1 MQKQPLDIPVLQH
14 PFSRLISPHLTSPFP
29 ISSRL
34 ISSHLVSSRLISS
47 HVFLFVIFVCSSNCF
62 HLSAHLISCRLISP
76 FLFSS
81 HLKSSHFQF
90 ISTLLIA
97 YLLFLIV
104 SAFSA
109 YVFEFLLFSFS
120 PQLFS
125 AHPGCRSRS
134 QSCLRGIMVGGHSA
148 SAPRRSATQFNAV
161 LLYSCSCHFLPLEV
175 GCWQMF
181 CCSSFSRAIC
191 QKVEAIKSKV
201 P

>member
-1 MQKQPLDIPVLQH
+1 MCLWDVKPRRARAETTSWH
-14 PFSRLISPHLTSPFP
+14 PSPPTSLFTSHLTSSHLTF
-29 ISSRL
+29 SNL

-81 HLKSSHFQF
+81 HLKSSHFVSVHLNSSHR
-90 ISTLLIA
+90 IS
-97 YLLFLIV
+97 
-104 SAFSA
+104 S

-148 SAPRRSATQFNAV
+148 SAPRRSATQLTQSCCILV
-161 LLYSCSCHFLPLEV
+161 LVISCLWRLDV
-175 GCWQMF
+175 GRCFAALLSREQYAKKSWQ
-181 CCSSFSRAIC
+181 
-191 QKVEAIKSKV
+191 
-201 P
+201 

>member
-1 MQKQPLDIPVLQH
+1 MWTPGVHVQKQPLDIPVLQH

-34 ISSHLVSSRLISS
+34 ISSHG
-47 HVFLFVIFVCSSNCF
+47 FLFVIFVCPSNLF

-81 HLKSSHFQF
+81 HLKSSHFVSVHLNSSHR
-90 ISTLLIA
+90 ISSFFNRLSFFSLC
-97 YLLFLIV
+97 LRFC
-104 SAFSA
+104 SAF
-109 YVFEFLLFSFS
+109 FLFSFS

-148 SAPRRSATQFNAV
+148 SAPRRSATQLTQSCCILV
-161 LLYSCSCHFLPLEV
+161 LVISCLWRLDV
-175 GCWQMF
+175 GRCF
-181 CCSSFSRAIC
+181 AALLSREQYA
-191 QKVEAIKSKV
+191 KKSRQ
-201 P
+201 